1 MTYNILVAESE
12 YCNTVNIV
20 KNIDCLDKS
29 ALLDIRQVYL
39 SNVTRNNVEKERIT
53 PTQAQL
59 FRTNISR

>member
-39 SNVTRNNVEKERIT
+39 SNVTRNNC
-53 PTQAQL
+53 
-59 FRTNISR
+59 F